1 MSLIMEAIK
10 KAQQRR
16 GQVERDYSWPE
27 GILGTKNSLKK
38 RRGRWWILPA
48 FLLGGILM
56 IFLFWLNFF
65 SSFSTISLWPGVGN
79 IQNESSGPSARP
91 ISASPIK
98 ENPGAEKRAEKKLG
112 REVKK
117 QESPATSPAKA
128 QEKKKG
134 RPLLPLT
141 LVAISEPQQGKEVF
155 SREEILPPQV
165 KEDQEIKG
173 GPLEISTIAEN
184 KEGAEQKIEK
194 VTQEERA
201 KPSPSSAPDVPAPE
215 IKVEKVNG
223 EPKSVQEAIKNFN
236 TGVNFYQQRDLAQ
249 AMQAYKK
256 ALQYDPHFLEAYNNL
271 ALIYQE
277 IGDLNQARETLQRA
291 TEINPNYEKAWNNL
305 GVVLLV
311 QNRFNE
317 AKEVFQKTLL
327 INPHHVESY
336 LHLGVIYRKEGE
348 LKKAAECYQK
358 ALQINPWR
366 GEVHYNLAII
376 WEELND
382 LPQAISHYRSFL
394 HLRGKDYPGLAA
406 QVTRHLNR
414 LGKEEK
420 GR

>member
-10 KAQQRR
+10 KAQQMR

-27 GILGTKNSLKK
+27 GILGAKISLKK
-38 RRGRWWILPA
+38 SRGRWWILPA
-48 FLLGGILM
+48 FLLGGVLM
-56 IFLFWLNFF
+56 IFLFWSNFF
-65 SSFSTISLWPGVGN
+65 SSFSTIPPRPGFGK
-79 IQNESSGPSARP
+79 IQNESSGPAARP

-98 ENPGAEKRAEKKLG
+98 ENLGAEKRAEKKL
-112 REVKK
+112 EPVVEK
-117 QESPATSPAKA
+117 QGSSPTSPAKA
-128 QEKKKG
+128 QEKEIG

-141 LVAISEPQQGKEVF
+141 LVAISEPQRWKEVF
-155 SREEILPPQV
+155 SREEILPPKA

-173 GPLEISTIAEN
+173 GPLEMSKIAEN
-184 KEGAEQKIEK
+184 KEGGEQKIKK
-194 VTQEERA
+194 VAQEEQA
-201 KPSPSSAPDVPAPE
+201 KPSPSSAPEIPAPE
-215 IKVEKVNG
+215 IKVEKVSG
-223 EPKSVQEAIKNFN
+223 ETKSVQEAVKNFN
-236 TGVNFYQQRDLAQ
+236 RGVNFYRQRDLAQ

-291 TEINPNYEKAWNNL
+291 TEIDPNYEKAWNNL
-305 GVVLLV
+305 GIVLLL

-327 INPHHVESY
+327 INPQHTESY

-382 LPQAISHYRSFL
+382 LPQAFSHYRSFL
-394 HLRGKDYPGLAA
+394 HLGGKDYPGLAA

-414 LGKEEK
+414 LGKK
-420 GR
+420 DDNK